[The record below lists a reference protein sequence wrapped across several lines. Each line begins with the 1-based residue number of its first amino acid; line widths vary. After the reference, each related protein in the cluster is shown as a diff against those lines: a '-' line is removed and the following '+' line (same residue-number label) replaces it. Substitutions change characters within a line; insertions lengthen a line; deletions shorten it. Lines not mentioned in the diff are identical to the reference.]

1 MPQTVIATF
10 YKFAD
15 LSDYRDLREPLRAFC
30 REEGVR
36 GSILL
41 AAEGVNGT
49 IAGPRQ
55 AVDNV
60 LSYLR
65 AHQKLAGMTH
75 KESFADF
82 VPFRRMKVRFKR
94 EIVNL
99 GLPEINPND
108 QVGVYVDA
116 AQWNDLIA
124 DPDVL
129 LIDTRNDYEYTAGTF
144 QGAINPHT
152 RAFNQFPDFVAQN
165 LDPQKHKKIAMFCT
179 GGIRC
184 EKATAYLLAQGF
196 AEVYHLKDGILKYL
210 ETMPEEESCWEG
222 ECFVYDER
230 VTVTHGVKPGQ
241 LVYCPTCQT
250 ILTEEDRKSP
260 HYRAGICCPYCYEQL
275 TPDRLARFE
284 ERQKQLALTQERSA
298 QTQETAFENG

>member
-1 MPQTVIATF
+1 MSQTVIATF

-15 LSDYRDLREPLRAFC
+15 LLDYKELQAPLKAFC
-30 REEGVR
+30 REEGVK

-49 IAGPRQ
+49 IAGPRP

-60 LSYLR
+60 LAYLR
-65 AHQKLAGMTH
+65 GHKKLAGMTH

-82 VPFRRMKVRFKR
+82 VPFRRLKVRLKR

-99 GLPEINPND
+99 GMPEINPND
-108 QVGVYVDA
+108 QVGVYVNA
-116 AQWNDLIA
+116 AEWNDLIA
-124 DPDVL
+124 DPAVL
-129 LIDTRNDYEYTAGTF
+129 VLDTRNDYEYAAGTF
-144 QGAINPHT
+144 RRAINPGT

-165 LDPQKHKKIAMFCT
+165 LDPQKHKKVAMFCT

-196 AEVYHLKDGILKYL
+196 AEVYHLRDGILKYL
-210 ETMPEEESCWEG
+210 ETVPEAESRWEG

-230 VTVTHGVKPGQ
+230 VTVVHGVQPGET
-241 LVYCPTCQT
+241 VYCPTCQT
-250 ILTEEDRKSP
+250 ILSAADRQSP
-260 HYRAGICCPYCYEQL
+260 QYQEGICCPHCSEQM
-275 TPDRLARFE
+275 TPERLARFA
-284 ERQKQLALTQERSA
+284 ERQKQLALGRQRA
-298 QTQETAFENG
+298 ARRRGETD